1 MFWAQDGTY
10 IGRTYTQ
17 SNDVLSSCWHRGIF
31 ITGAS
36 ILGGGVRAP
45 RIRTKNLIRYDT
57 IVSHRIQRLFQPSYS
72 IIFCEVVAIYGVV
85 SVGLFVVSTPTS
97 NLCVR
102 SLASY
107 IPLASPLSKTA
118 FSTRARTIS
127 QVSTTHTHPT
137 HRLH

>member
-1 MFWAQDGTY
+1 M
-10 IGRTYTQ
+10 R
-17 SNDVLSSCWHRGIF
+17 S
-31 ITGAS
+31 GAS
-36 ILGGGVRAP
+36 LLNR
-45 RIRTKNLIRYDT
+45 
-57 IVSHRIQRLFQPSYS
+57 HHS

-85 SVGLFVVSTPTS
+85 SVGHFVILTATS

-127 QVSTTHTHPT
+127 QVRTTSTHPT
-137 HRLH
+137 HGLH